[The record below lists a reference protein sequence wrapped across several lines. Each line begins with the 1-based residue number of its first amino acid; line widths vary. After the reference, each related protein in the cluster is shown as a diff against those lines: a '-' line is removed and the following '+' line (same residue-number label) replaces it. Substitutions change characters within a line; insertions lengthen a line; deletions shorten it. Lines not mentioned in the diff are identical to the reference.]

1 MLRRRMPPVSALNA
15 AVLALFLSAASAAAG
30 SSNIKAQ
37 FDVRLGPMQIGR
49 GNFEAQI
56 TDAGYSIGVNAR
68 IIGVARLIAGGDGS
82 ASAQGTMRGERL
94 APSLYHISNTAGSA
108 SNEIRLLMRAN
119 NVVSETVIPPS
130 YPFPDRVPLTDAARR
145 GIVDPLSA
153 FVFPVEGGVEL
164 NVPAN
169 CNRTLKIFDGRQRY
183 DITLTYDR
191 TEQVRTQGD
200 YEGVAL
206 VCKARYVAI
215 AGHRR
220 APVDVDTPETY
231 HDMEA
236 WLIPVPG
243 TRALV
248 LYRMQIGTPVGE
260 LLIQATRLSVTPSL
274 RQQAAG
280 D

>member
-1 MLRRRMPPVSALNA
+1 MSRRRVPPLSTLNA
-15 AVLALFLSAASAAAG
+15 AFLAVALSATCAAAG
-30 SSNIKAQ
+30 SSNVKAQ
-37 FDVRLGPMQIGR
+37 FEVRLGPMQIGR

-56 TDAGYSIGVNAR
+56 TDSSYSIGVNAR
-68 IIGVARLIAGGDGS
+68 IIGVARLVAGGDGS
-82 ASAQGTMRGERL
+82 ASAQGTMRGEHL
-94 APSLYHISNTAGSA
+94 APSLYHISNTAGYA

-130 YPFPDRVPLTDAARR
+130 YPFPDRVPLTDAARH
-145 GIVDPLSA
+145 GVVDPLSA
-153 FVFPVEGGVEL
+153 FVFPVEGGADL
-164 NVPAN
+164 AAPGN

-183 DITLTYDR
+183 DIALSYDR
-191 TEQVRTQGD
+191 TEQIRAHGD
-200 YEGVAL
+200 YEGIGL
-206 VCKARYVAI
+206 VCKARYTAI

-220 APVDVDTPETY
+220 APTDVDTPETY

-248 LYRMQIGTPVGE
+248 LYRMQIGTPVGD
-260 LLIQATRLSVTPSL
+260 LLIQASRLSVTPNL

-280 D
+280 E